1 MAALNDA
8 SALAAVSAAVSATA
22 SAARNRDMEA
32 TYYSKPRSSF
42 DAASYMNYLRAPAS
56 SRLPPSPHG
65 VGIHI
70 HYQGQCP
77 HHAGYDSS
85 YFGDN
90 FTSGHNTYSYSRDR
104 RIQQW
109 PHREGSPS
117 SPCGCSQCY
126 WRDFYYVGR
135 VREVY
140 DNHCEHHRLL
150 FRDVCLLWEI
160 PEKATLPEEDVE
172 SVSRIP
178 TPHSVHSSGG
188 LSTPASLP
196 GDLSRENGSQHNVLV
211 ERANKGK
218 EKEVIAGVDVD
229 AGTPVSPSRSPI
241 TLPLESEGRNSVAA
255 EQIDRGGERE
265 VLTRIGVDA
274 NTLVESIGD
283 DNKGKEV
290 EMEASPTITSSK
302 TIAKSQPKHN
312 KTSMQ
317 QRIRQL
323 WPTRSQEKSSEKAL
337 SV

>member
-1 MAALNDA
+1 MATLNDA

-32 TYYSKPRSSF
+32 THYSKPRSSF

-56 SRLPPSPHG
+56 SRLPTNPHG

-70 HYQGQCP
+70 HYQGQSLAILGTVAFSNGP
-77 HHAGYDSS
+77 IA
-85 YFGDN
+85 
-90 FTSGHNTYSYSRDR
+90 RDLPIR
-104 RIQQW
+104 PVGARGVI
-109 PHREGSPS
+109 G
-117 SPCGCSQCY
+117 GIFSQVTL
-126 WRDFYYVGR
+126 RDTKPRAENFYYVGR

-160 PEKATLPEEDVE
+160 PEKVTLSEEGVEPE
-172 SVSRIP
+172 SRIP
-178 TPHSVHSSGG
+178 TPHSVHSSGS

-196 GDLSRENGSQHNVLV
+196 GDLSRESGSQRTVLA
-211 ERANKGK
+211 EKANKGK
-218 EKEVIAGVDVD
+218 EKGMITGVDVD
-229 AGTPVSPSRSPI
+229 AGTPVSPSISSMN
-241 TLPLESEGRNSVAA
+241 LSLKSERENSVAA
-255 EQIDRGGERE
+255 EHINKGKEKE
-265 VLTRIGVDA
+265 VLTRIDVDA
-274 NTLVESIGD
+274 DTLVESMRD
-283 DNKGKEV
+283 DKSKEV
-290 EMEASPTITSSK
+290 EMEVSPTITSSK